1 MVTVT
6 DNVITV
12 TVAEK
17 HKGMTM
23 NTQARIII
31 QAGHY
36 VVVFLVD
43 GNPVESHRCDD
54 FLQAQALKSAWGAK

>member
-6 DNVITV
+6 NNVITV
-12 TVAEK
+12 TVTEK
-17 HKGMTM
+17 RKGMTM

-36 VVVFLVD
+36 VVIFLVD
-43 GNPVESHRCDD
+43 GEPVESHRCDD
-54 FLQAQALKSAWGAK
+54 FGQAQALKAAWGE

>member
-1 MVTVT
+1 
-6 DNVITV
+6 
-12 TVAEK
+12 
-17 HKGMTM
+17 M

-43 GNPVESHRCDD
+43 GNPVSSQRCSD
-54 FLQAQALKSAWGAK
+54 FDEAQSIKTSWGE

>member
-6 DNVITV
+6 DNLITV
-12 TVAEK
+12 TVTEK
-17 HKGMTM
+17 HKGMSM

-43 GNPVESHRCDD
+43 GSPVSSQRCAD
-54 FLQAQALKSAWGAK
+54 FNEAQTIKASWGE